1 MIVKSLAI
9 WTTKF
14 HITIIDF
21 SHFIC
26 VYIDVVDHIPYV
38 LKPTLSFSW
47 AGEML
52 EEKHLKSMNETWGI
66 KFQCAV
72 SGDKYNTDKVLSL
85 GGL

>member
-1 MIVKSLAI
+1 
-9 WTTKF
+9 
-14 HITIIDF
+14 
-21 SHFIC
+21 
-26 VYIDVVDHIPYV
+26 
-38 LKPTLSFSW
+38 
-47 AGEML
+47 ML